1 MENLE
6 DELSVRQTVP
16 MSADARLQLRTEA
29 LHRGIGHGALARV
42 LIACA
47 LDRLEGD
54 PALGDAVSTGVAA
67 EKRRYRR
74 ITTTRNVR

>member
-1 MENLE
+1 MENP

-42 LIACA
+42 LITCA
-47 LDRLEGD
+47 LNRLESD
-54 PALGDAVSTGVAA
+54 PVLGDSVTTGVAA

-74 ITTTRNVR
+74 SIATRSVR